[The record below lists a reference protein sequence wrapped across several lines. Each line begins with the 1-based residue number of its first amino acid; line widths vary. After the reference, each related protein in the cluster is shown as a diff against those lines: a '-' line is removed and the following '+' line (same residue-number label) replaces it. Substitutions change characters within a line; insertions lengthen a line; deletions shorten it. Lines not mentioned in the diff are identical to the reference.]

1 MYHVKYMSHI
11 PALQHYIYNITCTL
25 QYITCMFY
33 ITLYIT
39 CPFYI
44 TESSSDKVVSSN
56 DGPKENAVWPF
67 QSVKEKT
74 LDEEANL
81 PPPQIDE
88 VTGIYC
94 LIYSILHLWIL
105 QN

>member
-1 MYHVKYMSHI
+1 MSISLYVYRYTCKLHVHV
-11 PALQHYIYNITCTL
+11 HYNTCT
-25 QYITCMFY
+25 F
-33 ITLYIT
+33 YIT
-39 CPFYI
+39 CPFHI

-74 LDEEANL
+74 LDEETNI

-94 LIYSILHLWIL
+94 LVYSILHLWIL

>member
-1 MYHVKYMSHI
+1 MY
-11 PALQHYIYNITCTL
+11 TCT
-25 QYITCMFY
+25 
-33 ITLYIT
+33 
-39 CPFYI
+39 FYI
-44 TESSSDKVVSSN
+44 TESSSDKVISSN

-81 PPPQIDE
+81 PSPQIDD

-94 LIYSILHLWIL
+94 LVSASFVNSVKLKATKFNCKIL
-105 QN
+105 NNY